1 MSEEEDMLAQV
12 SEILNNLLLNVA
24 NDDGLDSE
32 DAETLKSYLNKR
44 NNDLNLAIQ
53 ISQAL
58 LVKHEND
65 QETLND
71 TENKYNNLLDQET
84 EYKEI
89 IDKTVAMLEEE
100 KSEKDR
106 ISLERSELRNK
117 NNNLKIELEDT
128 KLKLD
133 DLSNKLNNLEMLEL
147 ELKNT
152 KSIIELKDKENNL
165 MSKDVSI
172 I

>member
-1 MSEEEDMLAQV
+1 LY
-12 SEILNNLLLNVA
+12 INNNFISYIKVLNVA